1 VPLGTLYEIRIIAG
15 TQGLRNEVG
24 LDILDVGVALEFAFQ
39 PLQEVFNLRQ

>member
-1 VPLGTLYEIRIIAG
+1 VPLRTLKEIWVIAG
-15 TQGLRNEVG
+15 AQGLRDEVW